1 MLSRFISGV
10 SATGGGDA
18 DECYEL
24 VLRQA
29 RTQLSWTPGSVRAL
43 VMIGDCN
50 PHGPGYPL
58 NRDRI
63 DWRTEAAAL
72 AGEGIRVYAVQAL
85 NRREATAFYRSLAS
99 LTDGFHL
106 QLDQF
111 SSIVSFML
119 AICFR
124 EEGGDT
130 LDTYEE
136 EVRGQGRGMNREIH
150 RLFNTLQVGIVN
162 TSTINHIV
170 TTYTNLHY
178 RAGTLPEVAVVTAGC
193 QQ

>member
-63 DWRTEAAAL
+63 DWRAEAAAL

-150 RLFNTLQVGIVN
+150 RLFNTLQVAISN
-162 TSTINHIV
+162 TTQCILNH
-170 TTYTNLHY
+170 NLH
-178 RAGTLPEVAVVTAGC
+178 RAGTLQEVAVVTAGS

>member
-50 PHGPGYPL
+50 PHGPSYPL
-58 NRDRI
+58 NRDHI

-72 AGEGIRVYAVQAL
+72 AEEGIRVYAVQAS
-85 NRREATAFYRSLAS
+85 A
-99 LTDGFHL
+99 
-106 QLDQF
+106 
-111 SSIVSFML
+111 
-119 AICFR
+119 
-124 EEGGDT
+124 
-130 LDTYEE
+130 
-136 EVRGQGRGMNREIH
+136 VRKPLRI
-150 RLFNTLQVGIVN
+150 
-162 TSTINHIV
+162 
-170 TTYTNLHY
+170 
-178 RAGTLPEVAVVTAGC
+178 
-193 QQ
+193 

>member
-1 MLSRFISGV
+1 MSSFISGV

-18 DECYEL
+18 DECYELVLRQVLHCTVLYCTVLL

-72 AGEGIRVYAVQAL
+72 AEEGIRVYAVQAS
-85 NRREATAFYRSLAS
+85 A
-99 LTDGFHL
+99 
-106 QLDQF
+106 
-111 SSIVSFML
+111 
-119 AICFR
+119 
-124 EEGGDT
+124 
-130 LDTYEE
+130 
-136 EVRGQGRGMNREIH
+136 VRKPLRI
-150 RLFNTLQVGIVN
+150 
-162 TSTINHIV
+162 
-170 TTYTNLHY
+170 
-178 RAGTLPEVAVVTAGC
+178 
-193 QQ
+193 